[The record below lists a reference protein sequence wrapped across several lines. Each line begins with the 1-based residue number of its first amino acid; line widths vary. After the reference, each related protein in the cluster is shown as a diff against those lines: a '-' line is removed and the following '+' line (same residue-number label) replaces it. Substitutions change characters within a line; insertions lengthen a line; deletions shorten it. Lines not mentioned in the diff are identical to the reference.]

1 MKTKIIMLVFAALL
15 AAPLFMN
22 AQSPLDKV
30 FTKYADQDRF
40 TTVNISKEMFTN
52 IMAMAGNQ
60 NDSATREM
68 KGIVD
73 KLTGLRVITYN
84 IDTTDYAKAVSI
96 YNEWAG
102 LFPAS
107 TYKELMAVTEGRENY
122 KFMTKQDGDKISEM
136 VMLMKGKKEIM
147 VLSLTGVID
156 MSNISK
162 ISKNFGIHGMEGF
175 QHMHQH
181 HQGPPPSNQPP
192 AKK

>member
-1 MKTKIIMLVFAALL
+1 MKTKIIILVFAAFL
-15 AAPLFMN
+15 AAPLLLN

-30 FTKYADQDRF
+30 FSKYADQDRF

-52 IMAMAGNQ
+52 ILAMAGSQ
-60 NDSATREM
+60 NDSASREM
-68 KGIVD
+68 KGIID

-84 IDTTDYAKAVSI
+84 IDTTDYTKAVSI

-107 TYKELMAVTEGRENY
+107 TYKELMAVTEGRDNY
-122 KFMTKQDGDKISEM
+122 RFMTKQDTDGKISEM
-136 VMLMKGKKEIM
+136 VMLMKGKKELL

-162 ISKNFGIHGMEGF
+162 ISKNMGIHGMEGF
-175 QHMHQH
+175 QHMHPH
-181 HQGPPPSNQPP
+181 NQGTPPPPP